1 MENRRSHRLQIIVIY
16 VCFVMIMAL
25 WVDIFLDR
33 YSRYNEEV
41 LYEERLNQM
50 KEVTTQLFTGLEDVH
65 GSSFEETR
73 QTLEKMGIAYSN
85 AFLQGTEYYYAL
97 YQMKN
102 ADWTLLFLVPSS
114 YGAVNTVRL
123 VNSTVVMVLVFMGI
137 LVLISS
143 FFIFFTV
150 RLQHKEV
157 LDAERKNN
165 KELSNAVLAAQRAPI
180 MPKVHSWQTY
190 PMISVH
196 L

>member
-73 QTLEKMGIAYSN
+73 QKWE
-85 AFLQGTEYYYAL
+85 
-97 YQMKN
+97 
-102 ADWTLLFLVPSS
+102 LLIPMHFCREQ
-114 YGAVNTVRL
+114 N
-123 VNSTVVMVLVFMGI
+123 I
-137 LVLISS
+137 
-143 FFIFFTV
+143 
-150 RLQHKEV
+150 
-157 LDAERKNN
+157 
-165 KELSNAVLAAQRAPI
+165 I
-180 MPKVHSWQTY
+180 MHC
-190 PMISVH
+190 IR
-196 L
+196 